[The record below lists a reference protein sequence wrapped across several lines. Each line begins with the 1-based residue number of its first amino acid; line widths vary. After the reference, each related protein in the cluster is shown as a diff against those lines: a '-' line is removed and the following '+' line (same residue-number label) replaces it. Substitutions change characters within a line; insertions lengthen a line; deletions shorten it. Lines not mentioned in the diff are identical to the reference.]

1 MQFYQITSD
10 VLNCPFHPVAAG
22 STHDAAL
29 LFKTFP
35 LIHLQYTF
43 SFTCSLPLG
52 QCTASLKKMLPIYLP
67 TEHDELSCLNQLTYP
82 VLSIIYFPSQK
93 SSENEF
99 SLIFFTIL
107 VSLQDY
113 SWKNIAPAVKR
124 SILGMEWVKQTKS
137 KYPCF

>member
-1 MQFYQITSD
+1 MQFYQIASD

-29 LFKTFP
+29 LFKTF
-35 LIHLQYTF
+35 LLVHLQYTF
-43 SFTCSLPLG
+43 SFNIPVSTFTVHVLIHLFSAFG
-52 QCTASLKKMLPIYLP
+52 TVHSILKKMLPIYLP

-99 SLIFFTIL
+99 SLIFF
-107 VSLQDY
+107 SLSARLFLEEYCTSSKKKY
-113 SWKNIAPAVKR
+113 SWN
-124 SILGMEWVKQTKS
+124 GMG
-137 KYPCF
+137 